1 MTQTNTNATGSPLHL
16 TGAVYQFAAASRL
29 ASKPLGQWNT
39 SEIAAVGPKIKV
51 KLNGESVSHLANPR
65 RRPLK
70 GHIAKSPSWLAGA
83 VYYRNLFVKK
93 MCAAVAAG
101 RAR

>member
-70 GHIAKSPSWLAGA
+70 GHIGLQNHHRSEERRVGKECRSRWWTH
-83 VYYRNLFVKK
+83 REK
-93 MCAAVAAG
+93 
-101 RAR
+101 

>member
-70 GHIAKSPSWLAGA
+70 GHIGLQNHHPKPH
-83 VYYRNLFVKK
+83 R
-93 MCAAVAAG
+93 
-101 RAR
+101 RARMVILQADVPLQRAPSR

>member
-1 MTQTNTNATGSPLHL
+1 MTQTNTNATGSPLHM
-16 TGAVYQFAAASRL
+16 TGAVHHVAAASRL

-70 GHIAKSPSWLAGA
+70 GHIGLQNHHPGSP
-83 VYYRNLFVKK
+83 VRFRNLFVKK